1 MSSIVSIKLVRSKI
15 GVPKKLRKVLV
26 GLGLNK
32 TNVSVIR
39 KDTPEIRGM
48 IFKVKHLVEV
58 TEVEAE
64 NQQSTVKN

>member
-1 MSSIVSIKLVRSKI
+1 MSSIRIKLIKSPI

-26 GLGLNK
+26 GLGLRK

-58 TEVEAE
+58 SESPEM
-64 NQQSTVKN
+64 S

>member
-1 MSSIVSIKLVRSKI
+1 MSSIAIKLIKSPI

-26 GLGLNK
+26 GLGLRK

-39 KDTPEIRGM
+39 KDTPAIRGM

-58 TEVEAE
+58 SESPEMP
-64 NQQSTVKN
+64 

>member
-1 MSSIVSIKLVRSKI
+1 MSSIRIKLIKSSI
-15 GVPKKLRKVLV
+15 GTPKKLRKVLV
-26 GLGLNK
+26 GLGLRK

-58 TEVEAE
+58 SESPEM
-64 NQQSTVKN
+64 S